1 MTTQETTMQIREV
14 APGDLNVAA
23 NVRRDVALTKDFI
36 ASIKTHGVKIPI
48 IAQETTLGLEVLD
61 GQRRTLAAIEA
72 GLTTVPVIIQDTVAD
87 DGERIVSQ
95 IVVNDQRAS
104 LTRADTVEAVKQLA
118 FDLKMPAASIAKKVG
133 MPKASVE
140 QVIRVAES
148 PVAASA
154 FEQPQISLE
163 AAAKIAEADLNDEE
177 AAEVLRYPHQLEHR
191 LQQVLTERARAQ
203 KIADLTLAATEHGLT
218 IVDQPSKGNYYA
230 NEKNKH
236 LYLDWL
242 VDKTTGKKLDPV
254 EHESC
259 PGHAAYIGR
268 RGYNGEPE
276 LHLLCTDPSKYGHR
290 DHDRQAPKQ
299 LTEAEKAER
308 AENAAAA
315 KVWPSIVQ
323 VRRDWLKTLLQ
334 RKTMPTG
341 WEQLVLWV
349 DLGEAGSGGAW
360 EWGPLAAELLGTQE
374 SIYGASGV
382 SKWLDQNPTKTAT
395 ALVAIALAQI
405 ELSAGVSKS
414 WKGWRARKVPEYC
427 TLLASWGYPLSET
440 EQALIDNANG
450 APTA

>member
-1 MTTQETTMQIREV
+1 MSMEIREV
-14 APGDLNVAA
+14 APGDLIVAA
-23 NVRRDVALTKDFI
+23 NVRRDVALTKEFV
-36 ASIKTHGVKIPI
+36 ASVKQHGVKVPVLV
-48 IAQETTLGLEVLD
+48 QEGPTGLEVLD
-61 GQRRTLAAIEA
+61 GQRRTLAAVEA
-72 GLTTVPVIIQDTVAD
+72 GLSVVPVVVQPVVAD
-87 DGERIVSQ
+87 DGQRIVSQ

-133 MPKASVE
+133 LPKASVE

-154 FEQPQISLE
+154 FEQQDISLE
-163 AAAKIAEADLNDEE
+163 AAAKIAEAGLTDEE

-203 KIADLTLAATEHGLT
+203 KVADLTLAAVEHGLT
-218 IVDQPSKGNYYA
+218 IVAQPSKGNYYA

-315 KVWPSIVQ
+315 KLWPSIVQ

-334 RKTMPTG
+334 RKSMPTG

-360 EWGPLAAELLGTQE
+360 EWGPLAAELLGNPK
-374 SIYGASGV
+374 SAYGASGV

-414 WKGWRARKVPEYC
+414 WKGWRARMVPEYC
-427 TLLASWGYPLSET
+427 ALLASWGYPLSET
-440 EQALIDNANG
+440 EQALVDA
-450 APTA
+450 AKAAKAA